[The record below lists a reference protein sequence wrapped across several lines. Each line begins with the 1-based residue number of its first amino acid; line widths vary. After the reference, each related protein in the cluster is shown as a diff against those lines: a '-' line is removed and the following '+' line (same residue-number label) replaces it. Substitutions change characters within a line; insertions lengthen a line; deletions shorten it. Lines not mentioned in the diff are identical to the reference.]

1 MRKNELKKISLNNSK
16 KRANILQN
24 SNYKSVQQLK
34 LGKRQQLMQ
43 VLYQLMK
50 IRILKLKSIPL

>member
-1 MRKNELKKISLNNSK
+1 MRKNELKKISLNSSK